1 LNISIKKQGW
11 IIRSV
16 VIFNEIL
23 FEGESFVVHPNT
35 GVNQIQIPMK
45 LDKNVELELDIR
57 VLMGTGL
64 NSPTFLVHHEP
75 KYKVKKFSMLKQL
88 P

>member
-1 LNISIKKQGW
+1 
-11 IIRSV
+11 
-16 VIFNEIL
+16 
-23 FEGESFVVHPNT
+23 
-35 GVNQIQIPMK
+35 MK